1 MRRFS
6 FTQSALLVVF
16 VSFVLSSCTAR
27 PLVEE
32 KDSGLFSGP
41 SGEYVIYEDGE
52 RRRK

>member
-1 MRRFS
+1 MSRFS
-6 FTQSALLVVF
+6 FMQAALFMFF
-16 VSFVLSSCTAR
+16 VSFVLGSCTAR

-52 RRRK
+52 RRRR